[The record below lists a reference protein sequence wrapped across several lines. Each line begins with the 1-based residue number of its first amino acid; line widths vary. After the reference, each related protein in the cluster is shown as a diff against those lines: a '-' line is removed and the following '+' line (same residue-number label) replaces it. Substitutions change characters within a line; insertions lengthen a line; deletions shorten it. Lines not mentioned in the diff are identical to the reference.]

1 METSQVLRELGFTEN
16 EVRVYL
22 TLLDKGSL
30 KAGSIAQL
38 VHMNRGSCY
47 HSLKQLMERGI
58 VSHTWIGKIQWFQPI
73 EPERLLDYVK
83 EKEENIRRVLPE
95 LQARYKELPK
105 TGRIKLFRG
114 KRGIQTMLLD
124 LLDKGRIVRAF
135 GQENILVKTLP
146 HFIPSFAKKK
156 IEKGIKTK
164 LILGHPKEK
173 KMMKKGANTEVRFFP
188 MRIESPVNFSV
199 YADRVL
205 LMVLGDE
212 PEGVM
217 IENVDAAKAYK
228 QIFDFMWENAKK
240 KP

>member
-1 METSQVLRELGFTEN
+1 MEIAQVLKDSGFTEN
-16 EVRVYL
+16 EVHVYL
-22 TLLDKGSL
+22 TLIDKGSL

-47 HSLKQLMERGI
+47 HALKRLMERGI
-58 VSHTWIGKIQWFQPI
+58 VGHTWIGKIQWFQPI

-83 EKEENIRRVLPE
+83 EKEENIRSVLPE

-124 LLDKGRIVRAF
+124 LLDKGRTVRAF

-146 HFIPSFAKKK
+146 HFIPRFSKEK
-156 IEKGIKTK
+156 IKKGIKTK
-164 LILGHPKEK
+164 LIIGQPKER
-173 KMMKKGANTEVRFFP
+173 KMMEIGAQTEVRFFP
-188 MRIESPVNFSV
+188 MHIESPVNFSV
-199 YADRVL
+199 YSDRVL

-217 IENVDAAKAYK
+217 IENAQVAKAYK